1 VLPGKSAPRLHRRL
15 EIHACGLSDPWIRGF
30 RARARPLL
38 LSQRMMDTS
47 LTGRR
52 CRTRRSIPHHRGQLP
67 RAIGGTVQYALEN
80 LGRILIRVDFDD
92 GPSLMVLEQDIEFEN
107 ERLTA

>member
-1 VLPGKSAPRLHRRL
+1 M
-15 EIHACGLSDPWIRGF
+15 HAAG
-30 RARARPLL
+30 ARARRLL
-38 LSQRMMDTS
+38 LSHRMMDTS

-67 RAIGGTVQYALEN
+67 RAVSGTVQYALEN

-92 GPSLMVLEQDIEFEN
+92 GPSLMVLEQDIEFES

>member
-1 VLPGKSAPRLHRRL
+1 MPYA
-15 EIHACGLSDPWIRGF
+15 RG
-30 RARARPLL
+30 RARPLL
-38 LSQRMMDTS
+38 LSHCMMDTS

-67 RAIGGTVQYALEN
+67 RAVGGTVQYALEN

-92 GPSLMVLEQDIEFEN
+92 GPSLMVLEQDIEFDS